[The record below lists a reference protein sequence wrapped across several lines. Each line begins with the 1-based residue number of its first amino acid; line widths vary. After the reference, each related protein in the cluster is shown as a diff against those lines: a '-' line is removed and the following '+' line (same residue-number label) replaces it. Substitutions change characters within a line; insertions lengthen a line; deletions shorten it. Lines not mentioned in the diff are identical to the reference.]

1 MPDYNPD
8 SLDAVVARIEEK
20 IDNFVRDANE
30 WRASHAKQIAEM
42 KSSIESH
49 ERFKYWILGI
59 AAATGAAG
67 SKLLSILTGVNKP

>member
-8 SLDAVVARIEEK
+8 SLDAVVSRIEQK
-20 IDNFVRDANE
+20 IDTFVREAKE
-30 WRASHAKQIAEM
+30 WREKHAKQIAEM
-42 KSSIESH
+42 KASVDSH

-67 SKLLSILTGVNKP
+67 GKLLSLLTGSTKP